1 MAQRHSVMGPRTEK
15 KLTRGK
21 VEFHGHFEGNL
32 DVESYRWSEAGRK
45 RCPLVVDSN
54 RSKLMIVVIIRT
66 IHLASMLT

>member
-1 MAQRHSVMGPRTEK
+1 MAQRHPIMGPRTEK
-15 KLTRGK
+15 TLTDGK
-21 VEFHGHFEGNL
+21 VEFHGQFEGNL

-45 RCPLVVDSN
+45 SPLVVDSN